1 MKFDGKSNRGYEF
14 SNLFTSSTPTPL
26 PLPKDLLF
34 KTIQYLKSTLEI
46 VWCPNSEVI
55 IPILIS
61 LPPTPKKKNEFIT
74 EMNHRKSGH
83 KEDNLPSESWL
94 SFSMSKYSWWSGFS
108 SNNVG
113 TISTKEQTKKKR
125 YSSKLFG
132 YKSFLKPSLN
142 CCRVHFT
149 DQNVFLQTSLDASI
163 FKKICIVFF

>member
-14 SNLFTSSTPTPL
+14 SNLFTSSPNPL

-83 KEDNLPSESWL
+83 KEDNLPSES
-94 SFSMSKYSWWSGFS
+94 
-108 SNNVG
+108 
-113 TISTKEQTKKKR
+113 
-125 YSSKLFG
+125 
-132 YKSFLKPSLN
+132 
-142 CCRVHFT
+142 
-149 DQNVFLQTSLDASI
+149 
-163 FKKICIVFF
+163 